1 MKKRLLITARDA
13 AAALHLIEV
22 AKVARARDDLVLEI
36 VTQFPAAKFFQSSDI
51 PVSIVDL
58 PASKHAGTEEAKALL
73 AEADRLLS
81 AFQPDSVLCGLSTPF
96 DAGIDEAVLAN
107 FKGPSFVMQ
116 DFWGEANLILG
127 RAADI
132 YLSLDEEGVRLSR
145 ERHGLQA
152 EVVGSPRH
160 SAYGKLDLQRERILT
175 RAKLRADESQTVI
188 GFFGQGLH
196 HLEGYRRTVRD
207 WASAVDSF
215 GSPCIPVYR
224 PHPRESE
231 ADCQWTRNTL
241 LEMGLD
247 VRMSEEKDV
256 EHALLGCD
264 VVCSAFS
271 NCTYDVAYLNYFSQ
285 RPIITPVSL
294 FFDEE
299 IIAYFRKMVRL
310 SEFPYLK
317 AGLVEEVRSSSA
329 LGESL
334 RSAANPQAKL
344 RYWEAAQRLHDPVAA
359 PVKVLDRVLLGQPQ
373 C

>member
-22 AKVARARDDLVLEI
+22 VKVARARDDLVLEI
-36 VTQFPAAKFFQSSDI
+36 ATQFPAAGFFRSADI
-51 PVSIVDL
+51 PVTIVDL
-58 PASKHAGTEEAKALL
+58 PTSKHSDTEEAKLLL
-73 AEADRLLS
+73 AEADRILS
-81 AFQPDSVLCGLSTPF
+81 EFRPNSVLCGLSTPF
-96 DAGIDEAVLAN
+96 DAGIDEAVLAS

-127 RAADI
+127 RAADM
-132 YLSLDEEGVRLSR
+132 YLSLDEEGVRLSQ

-160 SAYGKLDLQRERILT
+160 SAYGKLDLQGDRNRT
-175 RAKLRADESQTVI
+175 RAKLGADDGQTVI

-196 HLEGYRRTVRD
+196 HINGYRRTICE
-207 WASAVDSF
+207 WAHAVKQF
-215 GSPCIPVYR
+215 VPHCIPVYR
-224 PHPRESE
+224 PHPRESHD
-231 ADCQWTRNTL
+231 DCRWTRNAL
-241 LEMGLD
+241 LEFGLN
-247 VRMSEEKDV
+247 VRLSEEKDV

-285 RPIITPVSL
+285 HPIITPVSL

-299 IIAYFRKMVRL
+299 IIRYFRQMVRL

-317 AGLVEEVRSSSA
+317 AGLVEEVKAVSDLA
-329 LGESL
+329 ESL
-334 RSAANPQAKL
+334 RSAALPQTKL
-344 RYWEAAQRLHDPVAA
+344 RYWQAAQRLHSPIAA
-359 PVKVLDRVLLGQPQ
+359 PGKVLERVLVDYSS